1 MYERSYTPVY
11 TYSYTRIHIPLL
23 YTICTGNNMLLKK
36 FGIANALTTVTSTE
50 ELNKKD
56 INSQLQETLFEKY
69 INYKERK
76 DREDIHNNI
85 HNNNNYN
92 NNSSNIYSISSMI
105 QPIINIFYTPKTKN
119 QRLETDFNKIF
130 FLHNPQYFFR
140 IVEIAFMVN
149 SLFYALGTY
158 FLLPLK
164 SYGSNNWYLILIVPL
179 FITFPCLGR
188 IVKVASMIKA
198 VTELQLE
205 VIRK

>member
-1 MYERSYTPVY
+1 
-11 TYSYTRIHIPLL
+11 
-23 YTICTGNNMLLKK
+23 MLLKK
-36 FGIANALTTVTSTE
+36 FGITNTLTTVNSTD

-69 INYKERK
+69 VNYKERK
-76 DREDIHNNI
+76 DKEDIHNNI
-85 HNNNNYN
+85 HNTNNYN
-92 NNSSNIYSISSMI
+92 SSNNIYTIIQSII
-105 QPIINIFYTPKTKN
+105 QYIQKIFHIPKTKN

-130 FLHNPQYFFR
+130 FLNNPQYFFR

-149 SLFYALGTY
+149 SLFYALSTY